1 VKGRNDSW
9 RSGGLLVRYGCHVDR
24 CVQGGGGGLD
34 YKVGVQTSFMSI
46 HVFICHC

>member
-1 VKGRNDSW
+1 MVVGEV
-9 RSGGLLVRYGCHVDR
+9 GLLVRYGCHVDR
-24 CVQGGGGGLD
+24 CVQGGVLD

>member
-1 VKGRNDSW
+1 
-9 RSGGLLVRYGCHVDR
+9 
-24 CVQGGGGGLD
+24 VQGGGVLD